1 MWLPEAGFFC
11 LRKQRRIMVREF
23 DLKNGLHVVYEPME
37 QVRTVSFGV
46 WVQAG
51 SAYETKEN
59 NGISHMIEH
68 MLFKGTNSRTAGDI
82 ADETAA
88 LGGNLNAY
96 TGKEY
101 TAYYLKTLDDQL
113 EASMDLI
120 SDMLK
125 ASAFREEQLATEKQV
140 VIDEISMYN
149 DSCEDMVHEK
159 LQKKVWKG
167 HPLGYIISGKK
178 RTIRAFTRHEIMD
191 FWRLY
196 YTAGRMLI
204 CVAGHINEGSL
215 KEQLERYFGD
225 IPSGRLGNELTV
237 PVYGAKQFRRFRE
250 IEQVHL
256 DIAMPGLVV
265 DAPERYAF
273 SLANSILGGSVSS
286 RLFQKIREAEGR
298 AYSIYSYGSNF
309 CKAGLWQIYAATNA
323 KELDSAIN
331 DTFDLIRQMKKEG
344 VTAAEL
350 TQAKRELRAEVIL
363 GNESPQARMDNLA
376 KSVLCYGRVISPEET
391 LEGLDRVTEADI
403 SAFMEQWAD
412 VEQASV
418 CVMGNYEG

>member
-1 MWLPEAGFFC
+1 
-11 LRKQRRIMVREF
+11 MVREF
-23 DLKNGLHVVYEPME
+23 YLHNGLHVVYEPME

-46 WVQAG
+46 WVQVG

-59 NGISHMIEH
+59 NGISHVIEH
-68 MLFKGTNSRTAGDI
+68 MLFKGTDIRTAGDI

-113 EASMDLI
+113 EPSMDLI

-159 LQKKVWKG
+159 LQKKVWKN

-178 RTIRAFTRHEIMD
+178 RTVRAFTRQEIMD
-191 FWRLY
+191 FWRTY

-204 CVAGHINEGSL
+204 CAAGHIDEAGFQD
-215 KEQLERYFGD
+215 QLERYFGD
-225 IPSGRLGNELTV
+225 IPFGRQGNELTV
-237 PVYGAKQFRRFRE
+237 PVYGVKHFRRFRE

-256 DIAMPGLVV
+256 DIAMPGLTV
-265 DAPERYAF
+265 DAPQRYTF

-286 RLFQKIREAEGR
+286 RLFQKIREEEGR

-323 KELDSAIN
+323 GQLDQALE
-331 DTFDLIRQMKKEG
+331 DTFSLIRQMKKEG
-344 VTAAEL
+344 VTATEL
-350 TQAKRELRAEVIL
+350 VQAKRELRAEVIL

-391 LEGLDRVTEADI
+391 LAGLTRVTEADI

-418 CVMGNYEG
+418 CIMGNYEG

>member
-1 MWLPEAGFFC
+1 
-11 LRKQRRIMVREF
+11 MVREF
-23 DLKNGLHVVYEPME
+23 YLHNGLHVVYEPME

-46 WVQAG
+46 WVQVG

-59 NGISHMIEH
+59 NGISHVIEH
-68 MLFKGTNSRTAGDI
+68 MLFKGTQNRTAGDI

-113 EASMDLI
+113 EPSMDLI

-159 LQKKVWKG
+159 LQKKVWKN

-178 RTIRAFTRHEIMD
+178 RTVRAFTRQEIMD
-191 FWRLY
+191 FWRTY

-204 CVAGHINEGSL
+204 CAAGHIDEAGFQD
-215 KEQLERYFGD
+215 QLERYFGD
-225 IPSGRLGNELTV
+225 IPSGRQGNELTV
-237 PVYGAKQFRRFRE
+237 PVYGVKHFRRFRE

-256 DIAMPGLVV
+256 DIAMPGLTV

-286 RLFQKIREAEGR
+286 RLFHIGPLLHKSRNIRLGHP
-298 AYSIYSYGSNF
+298 
-309 CKAGLWQIYAATNA
+309 CKACQRLLRGDHPPVAKHRFCQIVHPGLGAFVAQDHLRPQLPLCLGKLCRGDALLFHLPDQRKGILHGQIQ
-323 KELDSAIN
+323 LPCIGGRI
-331 DTFDLIRQMKKEG
+331 DL
-344 VTAAEL
+344 
-350 TQAKRELRAEVIL
+350 
-363 GNESPQARMDNLA
+363 P
-376 KSVLCYGRVISPEET
+376 
-391 LEGLDRVTEADI
+391 
-403 SAFMEQWAD
+403 
-412 VEQASV
+412 
-418 CVMGNYEG
+418 

>member
-1 MWLPEAGFFC
+1 
-11 LRKQRRIMVREF
+11 MVREF
-23 DLKNGLHVVYEPME
+23 YLKNGLHVVYEPME

-46 WVQAG
+46 WVQVG

-178 RTIRAFTRHEIMD
+178 RTIRAFTRQEIMD

-204 CVAGHINEGSL
+204 CVAGHIDESSL

-237 PVYGAKQFRRFRE
+237 PVYGAKEFRRFRE

-376 KSVLCYGRVISPEET
+376 KSVLCYGRVISTEET

-403 SAFMEQWAD
+403 SAFMERWAD